1 MATPPSVDAKQL
13 LEQLVALTGAVKQ
26 LAERTDVPVR
36 PFADTTEADRIRQ
49 RVAFGYQVLGTLSG
63 RVSSASGGEFDVP
76 LVGVRRHRGRRIDFF
91 RLPRGVDWVELRSG
105 TKVEVLQ
112 ICEAPDPAQ
121 GDDPAA
127 DAERPRNAD
136 SDRGSVRSKDFAD
149 TEPIG
154 SVLFLRA
161 RRGPLVAFGP
171 RLLAM
176 PPDRDVHQPRVTQ
189 GEPS

>member
-1 MATPPSVDAKQL
+1 MATPSSVDAKQL

-63 RVSSASGGEFDVP
+63 RVSSASGDEFDVP
-76 LVGVRRHRGRRIDFF
+76 LVGVKRYPGRIEFF
-91 RLPRGVDWVELRSG
+91 RLPPGVDWVELRSG
-105 TKVEVLQ
+105 TKVELLEINEGLEQVPRHDR
-112 ICEAPDPAQ
+112 AV
-121 GDDPAA
+121 
-127 DAERPRNAD
+127 DAERPRNGNSGRGQVQPVAFFD
-136 SDRGSVRSKDFAD
+136 S
-149 TEPIG
+149 EPIG
-154 SVLFLRA
+154 SVLFLRG

-171 RLLAM
+171 RLLPL
-176 PPDRDVHQPRVTQ
+176 PPDTAVRQPRVTQ